1 MASLYE
7 LDRAVATVLENGLV
21 FDEDTGEIVWDEDN
35 LDELE
40 MARDAKL
47 ESVALFVKSLES
59 DAVAMR
65 AEERRL
71 AERRSVK
78 ERKAERLRDYIAR
91 SMEAFGD
98 SKLETPRVELG
109 FRKSQV
115 VEIENESLVPLTYQK
130 VKAVPDKAA
139 IRKAIKEGR
148 AVEGA
153 ALVERRNLQIK

>member
-7 LDRAVATVLENGLV
+7 LDRAVATVLEDGLV
-21 FDEDTGEIVWDEDN
+21 FDEETGEIIWDEEN

-40 MARDAKL
+40 MARDSKL

-59 DAVAMR
+59 DAAAMR

-78 ERKAERLRDYIAR
+78 ERKAERLRGYIAR

-115 VEIENESLVPLTYQK
+115 VEIEDGSLIPPAYRK
-130 VKAVPDKAA
+130 VSAVPDKAA
-139 IRKAIKEGR
+139 IKKAIKAGE

-153 ALVERRNLQIK
+153 ALVERRNLQIR